1 MKLKILKEY
10 LKDIPPFLW
19 FLVRYYRQVK
29 KESQLDYDRRTSY
42 TAFPKEYEE
51 EIRKS

>member
-10 LKDIPPFLW
+10 LKEAPSFLW
-19 FLVRYYRQVK
+19 FLIRYYRQVK
-29 KESQLDYDRRTSY
+29 EESQLDYDRRTSY

-51 EIRKS
+51 KIRKS